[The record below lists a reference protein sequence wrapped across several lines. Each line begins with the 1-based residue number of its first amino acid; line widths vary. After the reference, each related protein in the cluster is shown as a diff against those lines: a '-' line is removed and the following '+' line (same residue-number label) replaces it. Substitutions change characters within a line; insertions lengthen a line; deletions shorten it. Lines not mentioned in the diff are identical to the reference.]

1 MSGQR
6 RPAHTQT
13 LPPHQSPGAGGR
25 RLRLGQLPN
34 GLRLLTESDP
44 QASTVAAG
52 FFIAS
57 GARHDRPEGQGA
69 AHFLEHLLF
78 KGSERVSADELNER
92 LDWLGGAHN
101 AFTAQ
106 EQTVYHI
113 AGLPEDLPQLLD
125 TLRELLD
132 PALRE
137 ADIEAERGV
146 ILEEIAMYAS
156 QPGVRVQE
164 AMQAEFWGTHPL
176 GQSILGTP
184 GSVGALDR
192 AALRAQ
198 LQRAYTPQSVL
209 LVVTGAL
216 DETEVW
222 AWAERELAR
231 WPWQGKPLPAAPH
244 PVTPSRQVRQLSWA
258 GLERAQ
264 GVFAWPGLPAGHPL
278 RNAAT
283 VLAELAGGENSRL
296 YWALLDRG
304 LADGA
309 DLSHLEFQECGS
321 FEGGFSC
328 DPDRVETVSRLFL
341 DTVSGLHRSPPT
353 PAEVQGAARRLAA
366 ETGLD
371 ADTPAERLF
380 VLGLENL
387 YAAPGQLPVTPETIS
402 ADFRAVTPEQVSAV
416 LRACSL
422 REPTGALLL
431 PAP

>member
-1 MSGQR
+1 MSG
-6 RPAHTQT
+6 A
-13 LPPHQSPGAGGR
+13 AGGR
-25 RLRLGQLPN
+25 QLRLGHLPG

-44 QASTVAAG
+44 QAATVAAG

-57 GARHDRPEGQGA
+57 GARHDQTGGQGA

-78 KGSERVSADELNER
+78 KGSEALSAAELNER
-92 LDWLGGAHN
+92 LDWLGGVHN
-101 AFTAQ
+101 AFTSQ

-125 TLRELLD
+125 TLRELLR

-137 ADIEAERGV
+137 PDIEAERGV

-156 QPGVRVQE
+156 QPGVRVLE

-184 GSVGALDR
+184 ASVGALDR
-192 AALRAQ
+192 AALDTQ
-198 LQRAYTPQSVL
+198 LQRAYAPHNVL

-216 DETEVW
+216 DEAEVW
-222 AWAERELAR
+222 SWAERELGQQ
-231 WPWQGKPLPAAPH
+231 WPWPASTASGGPAAESA
-244 PVTPSRQVRQLSWA
+244 PSPSGQIRQLVWP

-264 GVFAWPGLPAGHPL
+264 GAFAWPGLSAHHPL
-278 RNAAT
+278 RPAAA

-296 YWALLDRG
+296 YWTLLDSG
-304 LADGA
+304 LADSA
-309 DLSHLEFQECGS
+309 DLGHLDFQDCGS

-328 DPDRVETVSRLFL
+328 DPDRADEVTRLFL
-341 DTVSGLHRSPPT
+341 QTVADLHRTPPT
-353 PAEVQGAARRLAA
+353 PAEVASAARRLAA
-366 ETGLD
+366 ETGLR

-387 YAAPGQLPVTPETIS
+387 PQGSERIVTPEDLT
-402 ADFRAVTPEQVSAV
+402 AEFAAVTPAQVQAV
-416 LRACSL
+416 LSLCSFQ
-422 REPTGALLL
+422 RPTGALLL
-431 PAP
+431 PGS

>member
-1 MSGQR
+1 MSGRQLR
-6 RPAHTQT
+6 QGR
-13 LPPHQSPGAGGR
+13 LPS
-25 RLRLGQLPN
+25 

-57 GARHDRPEGQGA
+57 GSRHDQPGGQGA

-78 KGSERVSADELNER
+78 KGSDALSAAELNER

-101 AFTAQ
+101 AFTSQ

-125 TLRELLD
+125 TLRELLR

-156 QPGVRVQE
+156 QPGVRVLE
-164 AMQAEFWGTHPL
+164 AMQAEFWGGHPL

-184 GSVGALDR
+184 ASVGGLDR
-192 AALRAQ
+192 AALFAQ
-198 LQRAYTPQSVL
+198 VQRAYAPHNVL

-216 DETEVW
+216 VAEEVW
-222 AWAERELAR
+222 AWAERELEG
-231 WPWQGKPLPAAPH
+231 WPWQAAAHAPADDAAGAPS
-244 PVTPSRQVRQLSWA
+244 PSRQIRTLVWP

-264 GVFAWPGLPAGHPL
+264 GAFAWPGLPTRHPL
-278 RNAAT
+278 RAAAA
-283 VLAELAGGENSRL
+283 VLAELTGGENSRL
-296 YWALLDRG
+296 YWTLLDSG
-304 LADGA
+304 LADSA
-309 DLSHLEFQECGS
+309 DLGHLDFGDCGS

-328 DPDRVETVSRLFL
+328 DPDRADEVTRLFVQ
-341 DTVSGLHRSPPT
+341 TVSGLHRTPPT
-353 PAEVQGAARRLAA
+353 PAEVGSAARRLAA
-366 ETGLD
+366 ETGLR

-387 YAAPGQLPVTPETIS
+387 VPEGEKIITPEDLS
-402 ADFRAVTPEQVSAV
+402 AELAAVTPEQVAAV
-416 LRACSL
+416 LQACL
-422 REPTGALLL
+422 RVQPSGALLL